1 MTISLF
7 KNRGGKAPSEDP
19 SAEPEQTQE
28 AGEKPEPAVEET
40 ELREALRELRE
51 SVQELGSRLRQ
62 GSLWLCQRC
71 GRGVATWCSAGRRDD
86 LEGMAAEYGVWLRG
100 AVLLGAAYGA
110 WRGVVAAPWAL
121 APAAGAWLV
130 ASLYAKPPAEQ
141 EEEEG
146 EEEEEAAPAAEGTT
160 SSEEPEPAGAAAAP
174 PVEEPPLPS
183 HQDLHESLSRV
194 GTPHAHIAV
203 LAEDLKTTAERVRA
217 ALARLSVPVE
227 DVRMRGRRSSTGIRG
242 DRFPAPPPTPG
253 TPSVGVVGAGQ
264 SANNDNNNTPIKV
277 RREGPLV
284 VYTDDETNPVRTNVH
299 VKTGA

>member
-1 MTISLF
+1 MTINLF
-7 KNRGGKAPSEDP
+7 KKRSKSATDEVQL
-19 SAEPEQTQE
+19 AEPEQAQE
-28 AGEKPEPAVEET
+28 AGEVQEPTVEET
-40 ELREALRELRE
+40 ELREALRELAEAVRA
-51 SVQELGSRLRQ
+51 LGGLLRQ
-62 GSLWLCQRC
+62 QSIWLCQHC
-71 GRGVATWCSAGRRDD
+71 GRGVVAWCRGGHRDD
-86 LEGMAAEYGVWLRG
+86 LKGVAAEYGVWLRG

-121 APAAGAWLV
+121 APAAGVWLV

-146 EEEEEAAPAAEGTT
+146 QEEEEAAPAAEATT
-160 SSEEPEPAGAAAAP
+160 SSEEPEPAGAAVP

-203 LAEDLKTTAERVRA
+203 LAEDLKTTPERVRA
-217 ALARLSVPVE
+217 ALAQLSVPVE

-264 SANNDNNNTPIKV
+264 SANNDNNNASSTV
-277 RREGPLV
+277 HREGLV
-284 VYTDDETNPVRTNVH
+284 IAYTDDKTNPVRTNVH

>member
-1 MTISLF
+1 MTINLF
-7 KNRGGKAPSEDP
+7 KKRSKSATDEVQL
-19 SAEPEQTQE
+19 AEPEQAQE
-28 AGEKPEPAVEET
+28 AGEAQEPAVEET
-40 ELREALRELRE
+40 ELREALRELAEAVRA
-51 SVQELGSRLRQ
+51 LGGLLGQQSI
-62 GSLWLCQRC
+62 WLCQRC
-71 GRGVATWCSAGRRDD
+71 GRGVAAWCRGGHRDD
-86 LEGMAAEYGVWLRG
+86 LEGVAAEYGVWLRG

-146 EEEEEAAPAAEGTT
+146 QEEEEAAPAAEATT
-160 SSEEPEPAGAAAAP
+160 SSEEPEPAGAAAP
-174 PVEEPPLPS
+174 PIEEPPLPS
-183 HQDLHESLSRV
+183 HQDLHAALSRV

-203 LAEDLKTTAERVRA
+203 LAEDLETTAERVRA
-217 ALARLSVPVE
+217 ALLRLSVPVQ
-227 DVRMRGRRSSTGIRG
+227 DVRMQGRGSSTGIRG

-253 TPSVGVVGAGQ
+253 TPSVGVVDAGQ
-264 SANNDNNNTPIKV
+264 SANNDNNNTPIKA

-284 VYTDDETNPVRTNVH
+284 VYTGDETNSVRTNVH